1 MAKVPFLKM
10 HGLGNDF
17 VVLDARGGA
26 LAVGTQSARA
36 LADRHTGIGC
46 DQLIVLE
53 PPRHPSA
60 QLLMRIRNPD
70 GSEAEACG
78 NATRCV
84 AWLLGSETGDSRVR
98 IETVAGLLEAEIEG
112 DGRIAVDMGLAR
124 TDWCE
129 IPLARAAD
137 TACVDLALG
146 PLSTPVCTNIGNPH
160 ATFFVDDAEAVDL
173 AALGPVLEN
182 HSMFPQR
189 ANIGV
194 AAIRARRD
202 IRLRVWERGAGITR
216 ACGSGAC
223 AAVVGAHR
231 RGLAERRAIVRLDGG
246 SLDIDWRADGHVIMT
261 GPAALS
267 FEGSFD
273 SALLAES

>member
-1 MAKVPFLKM
+1 
-10 HGLGNDF
+10 
-17 VVLDARGGA
+17 
-26 LAVGTQSARA
+26 
-36 LADRHTGIGC
+36 
-46 DQLIVLE
+46 
-53 PPRHPSA
+53 
-60 QLLMRIRNPD
+60 MRIRNPD

-84 AWLLGSETGDSRVR
+84 AWLLGRETGESRVR
-98 IETVAGLLEAEIEG
+98 IETVAGLLQAEIEG

-124 TDWCE
+124 TNWRE

-137 TACVDLALG
+137 TDCVDLALG

-173 AALGPVLEN
+173 AALGPTLEN
-182 HSMFPQR
+182 HPMFPQR

-194 AAIRARRD
+194 AAIRARGD

-223 AAVVGAHR
+223 AAVVAAHR
-231 RGLAERRAIVRLDGG
+231 RGLSERRAIVRLDGG

-273 SALLAES
+273 SAFLAES